1 MRKRD
6 NFRLIVVAVS
16 YCVLN
21 VACTPAVISSTPPQ
35 SNDGH
40 ALEIRNRGERCFEM
54 GSTKDRTD
62 GAENQSTTVCP
73 FIDLRPKPDG

>member
-6 NFRLIVVAVS
+6 SFRLVFVALT

-21 VACTPAVISSTPPQ
+21 IACTPAVLSTTPPQ
-35 SNDGH
+35 SSDGH
-40 ALEIRNRGERCFEM
+40 VLEIQDEGARCFEM
-54 GSTKDRTD
+54 SSGNGTD
-62 GAENQSTTVCP
+62 GAENHSTTVCP